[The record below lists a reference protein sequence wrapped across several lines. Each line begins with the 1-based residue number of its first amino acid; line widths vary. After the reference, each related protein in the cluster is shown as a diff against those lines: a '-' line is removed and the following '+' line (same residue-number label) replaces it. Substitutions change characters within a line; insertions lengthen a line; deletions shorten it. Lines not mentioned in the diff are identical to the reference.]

1 MTRTIQSTCPECG
14 GIGFVRN
21 RHITNRR
28 NRKKC
33 IECGGKGE
41 IPVVI
46 QLEDKNFKQHH
57 HFGKE
62 IFTSK
67 KTAQDIPA
75 IQRKVQ
81 QALNYLDH
89 EKGMGLD
96 L

>member
-41 IPVVI
+41 IPVII
-46 QLEDKNFKQHH
+46 QTDERRPLTIQHKSPYVPVQ
-57 HFGKE
+57 KE
-62 IFTSK
+62 WS
-67 KTAQDIPA
+67 
-75 IQRKVQ
+75 Q
-81 QALNYLDH
+81 Q
-89 EKGMGLD
+89 
-96 L
+96 

>member
-41 IPVVI
+41 IPKVI
-46 QLEDKNFKQHH
+46 IEKDFKNGGRHAH
-57 HFGKE
+57 
-62 IFTSK
+62 
-67 KTAQDIPA
+67 
-75 IQRKVQ
+75 
-81 QALNYLDH
+81 
-89 EKGMGLD
+89 
-96 L
+96 